1 MNNNNSLFFF
11 FFFSFSLD
19 ARLRHLIQ
27 YRIGSLHCC
36 VASPLLLADGCHYQT
51 HIRSKSRRPFAIG
64 PHVAT
69 AAPKQRTG
77 NFSLL
82 PSAVAH
88 NSFRRCNIR
97 LPNRERKEKK
107 KGEDALVPP
116 PPLLL
121 LLLPRLPQKVFLSIS
136 EATKMRR
143 ATDNRPPRIETDR
156 ISPKGVQCGTP
167 KTV

>member
-1 MNNNNSLFFF
+1 MNNNNSLF

-36 VASPLLLADGCHYQT
+36 VASPLLLADVCHYQT

-116 PPLLL
+116 PLFCCCCCPG
-121 LLLPRLPQKVFLSIS
+121 
-136 EATKMRR
+136 
-143 ATDNRPPRIETDR
+143 
-156 ISPKGVQCGTP
+156 SPKKYFYQFPRQP
-167 KTV
+167 K